1 MGNVEISHLNRE
13 FIRDDGDRV
22 IALSDINLSIVDDEF
37 VSFVGP
43 SGCGKTTLLR
53 IMAGLDTASSGEV
66 RVDGSL
72 ITGPGQ
78 KVGMVFQEYS
88 LFPWRSVLSNVSFG
102 LQMKG
107 VPKEEQHTIAKKY
120 ISLVGLT
127 QFEHSFPY
135 ELSGGMRQ
143 RVAIA
148 RALATDPDLLLMD
161 EPFGALDAQTRN
173 HMQCELLDIWG
184 TKKKTIL
191 FVTHSCDE
199 AVFLSDRV
207 VILSPRP
214 GHIKEV
220 MHIPIKRP
228 RDRTNKEFIDL
239 RRYLYRS
246 SGSWSEY
253 QTACTGTL
261 QRRPT
266 LARNIWEVSL
276 ALKSFTLTWGT

>member
-1 MGNVEISHLNRE
+1 MGSVEISHICRE
-13 FIRDDGDRV
+13 FMKEDGDRV
-22 IALSDINLSIVDDEF
+22 VALSDINLSIADDEF

-53 IMAGLDTASSGEV
+53 IIAGLDKANSGEV

-88 LFPWRSVLSNVSFG
+88 LFPWRNVLSNVAFG
-102 LQMKG
+102 LQMRG
-107 VPKEEQHTIAKKY
+107 VTKEERQEIARKY
-120 ISLVGLT
+120 ISLVGLS
-127 QFEHSFPY
+127 QFEQSYPY

-148 RALATDPDLLLMD
+148 RALATDSDLLLMD

-173 HMQCELLDIWG
+173 HMQCELLDIWE

-207 VILSPRP
+207 VVLSPRP
-214 GHIKEV
+214 GVIREIV
-220 MHIPIKRP
+220 NIPISRP

-239 RRYLYRS
+239 RRCLLEMIEEEERQEERIKCK
-246 SGSWSEY
+246 SGN
-253 QTACTGTL
+253 L
-261 QRRPT
+261 
-266 LARNIWEVSL
+266 
-276 ALKSFTLTWGT
+276 